1 MLARTEPALFFF
13 FLSLFLARLSVRR
26 ERPFSLLEEVGHR
39 IGDVYRSSFFFFSFD
54 VASAT
59 FPSSDDDFY

>member
-1 MLARTEPALFFF
+1 MMLARTEPALFFF
-13 FLSLFLARLSVRR
+13 LSLSFWPVCPSEEKDL
-26 ERPFSLLEEVGHR
+26 SLLEEVGHR
-39 IGDVYRSSFFFFSFD
+39 IGDVYRSSFFFSFD